1 MAYDTDA
8 ELFYTRF
15 AMSTKSLAIAEIGAI
30 VDAASSNMTRWMKQ
44 LDERLFRIRRNTHDW
59 IQKLPSKLG
68 LCTLVVDGNHS
79 SSTFVSWWN
88 TNTTSWSN
96 DNFRKFMKKYVM
108 SSLQFAVA
116 SSSYLSP
123 SNISILILRPN
134 IIISDVA
141 TLSTNFEPGA
151 DILSGRSKEKHNL
164 GSLYNRGSTL
174 NANWSSFGVIANTT
188 IMKSAELTGGKVMN
202 PKPHLSAFALAR
214 ISLRRYQFVI
224 DTQEKRYR
232 FGALP
237 DEAEVALGQVYGE
250 IVARNRSMPGAAKG
264 QVR

>member
-96 DNFRKFMKKYVM
+96 DNFRKFMKKNVM

-141 TLSTNFEPGA
+141 TLSTNYETGA

-174 NANWSSFGVIANTT
+174 NANWSSFSVIANTT
-188 IMKSAELTGGKVMN
+188 IMKSAELT
-202 PKPHLSAFALAR
+202 
-214 ISLRRYQFVI
+214 
-224 DTQEKRYR
+224 
-232 FGALP
+232 
-237 DEAEVALGQVYGE
+237 
-250 IVARNRSMPGAAKG
+250 
-264 QVR
+264 